1 MIDNPAAGWAYVVS
15 LCYCGQHL
23 TDGSFP
29 MTPLLRLDG
38 VKPAVAK
45 ALVGA
50 GLWHEAGHTC
60 DRCPQPM
67 AGTGIVHDYL
77 VHQRSS
83 GEAKALRDARR
94 EAGRKGAAS
103 RWDSN
108 GDGKSHS
115 KSHHKS
121 HANSEAKATGE
132 PWQSDGEPMAE
143 VEVEEEITPPTPP
156 RGAPR
161 QRGRR
166 IPEDFAK
173 TISPELVAWARA
185 ECGLVADHRRATEEF
200 VDYWLAVPGQKGC
213 KLDWDRTWKNRM
225 RDLQQRAEERQARR
239 PLRAVSGGNPE
250 IGFWEQ

>member
-1 MIDNPAAGWAYVVS
+1 
-15 LCYCGQHL
+15 
-23 TDGSFP
+23 
-29 MTPLLRLDG
+29 MTPLLRLAG

-115 KSHHKS
+115 NSHHKS
-121 HANSEAKATGE
+121 HANSEANGMADASQT
-132 PWQSDGEPMAE
+132 DGTSMAE

-156 RGAPR
+156 AGGTPRKRGTH
-161 QRGRR
+161 

-173 TISPELVAWARA
+173 KITPDLVAWARA
-185 ECGLVADHRRATEEF
+185 DCPLVDHRRATEEF
-200 VDYWLAVPGQKGC
+200 VDYWLGIPGQRGS
-213 KLDWDRTWKNRM
+213 KLDWPRTWKNRL